1 MSVLWQSKHS
11 LVIDVTGIS
20 PPLCYFVSKLFNC
33 TLQAVVLFSSRENK
47 RMFGKM
53 SPHSSVRHKSK
64 FVPAKKKRSRK
75 EQEEGFRLAHGHFL

>member
-1 MSVLWQSKHS
+1 MAIKTFSSYRCYRD
-11 LVIDVTGIS
+11 I
-20 PPLCYFVSKLFNC
+20 PLLSYFVSKLFNY

-64 FVPAKKKRSRK
+64 FVAAKKKK
-75 EQEEGFRLAHGHFL
+75 TKQEGARGRVRLAHGHFL